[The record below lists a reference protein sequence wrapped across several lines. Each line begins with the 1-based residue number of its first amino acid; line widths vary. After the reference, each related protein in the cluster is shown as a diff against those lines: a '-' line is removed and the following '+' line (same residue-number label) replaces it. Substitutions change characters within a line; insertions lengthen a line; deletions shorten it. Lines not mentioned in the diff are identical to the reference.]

1 MKPMKQPYETR
12 QPKPTDDRKARL
24 AQELRANLQKRKA
37 QSRQRKAGEMGE
49 RSGVRDNDEPQSK
62 A

>member
-1 MKPMKQPYETR
+1 MKPMKQPSETR
-12 QPKPTDDRKARL
+12 QPKPTDVRKARL

-37 QSRQRKAGEMGE
+37 GETGE